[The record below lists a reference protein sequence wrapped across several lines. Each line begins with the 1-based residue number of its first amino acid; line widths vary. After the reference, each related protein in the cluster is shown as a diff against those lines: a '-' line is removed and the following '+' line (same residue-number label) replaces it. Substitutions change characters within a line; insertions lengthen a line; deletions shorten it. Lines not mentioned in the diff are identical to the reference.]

1 MAGSRQRR
9 SAARK
14 NLNKLKEAKMPMVRI
29 SLLKGKPRAYVQAL
43 SDGIH
48 RAMVESFDVPRD
60 DRFQAIHQHEPE
72 ELVFDRHYM
81 GGPRSDDYVLICITA
96 GKPRSTSMKEA
107 LYRRLTEV
115 LAESP
120 GIDPK
125 DVMVVIGMTSF
136 DGWSFGNGVATLFP
150 REEGE
155 Q

>member
-1 MAGSRQRR
+1 
-9 SAARK
+9 
-14 NLNKLKEAKMPMVRI
+14 MPMVRI
-29 SLLKGKPRAYVQAL
+29 SLLKGKPRSYLQAL

-48 RAMVESFDVPRD
+48 HAMVEAFDVPRD
-60 DRFQAIHQHEPE
+60 DRFQVIHQHEPG
-72 ELVFDRHYM
+72 ELVFDRNYM
-81 GGPRSDDYVLICITA
+81 GGPRSDGFVLVCVTT

-107 LYRRLTEV
+107 FYRRLADV

-150 REEGE
+150 RGAAEL
-155 Q
+155 